1 MKKILFGNSFTMAG
15 CENTRPLSNIIMK
28 YNPKEELTQN
38 ELSALDE
45 AEFFEYLDSK
55 AEYLKTKSMP
65 LPSHLIKNYA
75 YMTEAVSN
83 IEGNGEIHNIVN
95 NTALE
100 TIIRQNKELSNDL
113 LAEKWEEK
121 LNKKEND

>member
-1 MKKILFGNSFTMAG
+1 MKKTLFGNSFTMAG

-45 AEFFEYLDSK
+45 ADFFEYLDSK

-65 LPSHLIKNYA
+65 LPSRLIKNYA

-83 IEGNGEIHNIVN
+83 MDGNGEIHNIVN
-95 NTALE
+95 NTTLE
-100 TIIRQNKELSNDL
+100 TIIRQNKELSDDL
-113 LAEKWEEK
+113 LAEKLEEK

>member
-1 MKKILFGNSFTMAG
+1 
-15 CENTRPLSNIIMK
+15 
-28 YNPKEELTQN
+28 
-38 ELSALDE
+38 
-45 AEFFEYLDSK
+45 
-55 AEYLKTKSMP
+55 
-65 LPSHLIKNYA
+65 
-75 YMTEAVSN
+75 MTEAVSN

-121 LNKKEND
+121 INKKEND

>member
-1 MKKILFGNSFTMAG
+1 MVG
-15 CENTRPLSNIIMK
+15 CESTQPLSYIIMK
-28 YNPKEELTQN
+28 YNPNEELTQK
-38 ELSALDE
+38 ELSALEE
-45 AEFFEYLDSK
+45 ADFFEYLDSK

-65 LPSHLIKNYA
+65 LPSRLIKNYA

-83 IEGNGEIHNIVN
+83 MDGNGEIHNIVN

-100 TIIRQNKELSNDL
+100 TIIRQNKELSDDL